1 MNVLITIYFVLD
13 VIELL
18 LENKA
23 DVNDQCFFGTSPL
36 HKAAQYGHVE
46 CAKLLLDQVKIS
58 TTNDLRT

>member
-1 MNVLITIYFVLD
+1 MFFPD

-46 CAKLLLDQVKIS
+46 CAKLLLEQVSIS
-58 TTNDLRT
+58 TTIEA